1 MSFLSRLVNPF
12 KHSVTRAL
20 LNKSPTL
27 NALRGGRH
35 GRNPLIKPSAK
46 PVERPMMAKPAF
58 DPTMAKPIN
67 RPPMM
72 AKPIRDPSM
81 PGNPVSPTEDV
92 AVSTWQKPRNAT
104 LPGTVDGPTYAPEF
118 QGGGIAQPGQ
128 QRDFAQATRGG
139 TNQGGSQSPDAMAD
153 VASLQQNMMSQIQAP
168 AGYYEQGQQQQ
179 QRSWNALP
187 AEERA
192 RYDQATQAQMGVT
205 RDYVL
210 DGQRPQQGARVPGGG
225 LQRLRPRMAAA
236 LEETGGEDLYGA
248 RRRNPLM
255 YR

>member
-27 NALRGGRH
+27 NALRGGRN

-92 AVSTWQKPRNAT
+92 AVSTWQKPRSAT
-104 LPGTVDGPTYAPEF
+104 LPGTVDGPTYD
-118 QGGGIAQPGQ
+118 GSGINPQP
-128 QRDFAQATRGG
+128 
-139 TNQGGSQSPDAMAD
+139 
-153 VASLQQNMMSQIQAP
+153 
-168 AGYYEQGQQQQ
+168 
-179 QRSWNALP
+179 
-187 AEERA
+187 
-192 RYDQATQAQMGVT
+192 GVT